1 MTKYHCAVIH
11 KGVITCNLLMKKL
24 FFIALL
30 FLTSTGFLKAQVVQV
45 TPMAIQQLV
54 QNVLVGE
61 GVEISNITYSGAP
74 DAIGMYIAP
83 TGLFGAD
90 TGLVLTSGTIYSVP
104 GPNFE
109 QGAGANNGYPGDAQ
123 LNALTTNS
131 TNDAAVIEFDLK
143 PSSDTIRFEYIF
155 GSEEYMEYVG
165 SNYND
170 VFGFFLT
177 GPGLPPGGVNLAVL
191 PSSTTPITI
200 NSINNSINSNYYID
214 NPPFTSTPLS
224 QALQYD
230 GITTLLRA
238 EYYPATPGET
248 YHIKIAIAD
257 AFDFNF
263 DSGVFLKGK
272 SFSSPSI
279 CDSMTVLATIIPVS
293 CVGGNNGSINIDSV
307 AGGQGP
313 YYFSL
318 NDGAFLN
325 QAQFDTLMA
334 GNYNLSV
341 MDSNGCISSQGVVVM
356 QPDRKLRFFTTFR
369 KSKVCP
375 DCSNGKIVASGI
387 GGVGPYQYSLDGENY
402 KDSGVFENLA
412 PGTYTLY
419 MKDAFG
425 CIITR
430 TVLLG

>member
-1 MTKYHCAVIH
+1 
-11 KGVITCNLLMKKL
+11 MKKL

-30 FLTSTGFLKAQVVQV
+30 FSLSGGFLKAQQIQV
-45 TPMAIQQLV
+45 TPMAIQQLI

-61 GVEISNITYSGAP
+61 GVEVSNITYTGSP
-74 DAIGMYIAP
+74 EAIGMYIAP

-90 TGLVLTSGTIYSVP
+90 TGLVLTTGMIDNVP
-104 GPNFE
+104 GPNYVE
-109 QGAGANNGYPGDAQ
+109 NLGTNNGYPGDAD
-123 LNALTTNS
+123 LDGLTTS
-131 TNDAAVIEFDLK
+131 PTNDAAIIEFDLK

-155 GSEEYMEYVG
+155 GSEEYLEWVN
-165 SNYND
+165 SNFND

-191 PSSTTPITI
+191 PSSSTPITI
-200 NSINNSINSNYYID
+200 NSVNNMSNGNYYVD
-214 NPPFTSTPLS
+214 NYAGNFTPLG
-224 QALQYD
+224 QALQFD

-257 AFDFNF
+257 AFDANY

-272 SFSSPSI
+272 SFSSPSL

-293 CVGGNNGSINIDSV
+293 CNGGSNGSINIDSV

-318 NDGAFLN
+318 NDGQFLN
-325 QAQFDTLMA
+325 AEQFQNLMA
-334 GNYNLSV
+334 ANYNLSV
-341 MDSNGCISSQGVVVM
+341 QDSNGCISSQGVVVM

-369 KSKVCP
+369 KSYVCP

-387 GGVGPYQYSLDGENY
+387 GGVGPYQYSIDGDNY
-402 KDSGVFENLA
+402 QTSGVFENLP